1 MEGLKESLSLSNL
14 KLRIGYG
21 VSGNALG
28 FGAYSAVATYGAN
41 GTIISIGGKDYPTL
55 VSTKLANPDL
65 KWEKTGML
73 NIGLDYAFF
82 NGRLNGSI
90 EYYNKVTKNLI
101 WNYPVTSFLYP
112 FSTISANVGEITNR
126 GIEISIN
133 AIPVQNKNFTWTTT
147 LNLSHNKNKV
157 NKLTNEKFSTASFT
171 QGDPM
176 VAGVSAEGY
185 TQQIMEGEPLG
196 TFFTYEFAGYDEDGT
211 SVYYE
216 HDAET
221 GARTGTTTKAPKFKD
236 RAVTGCAQPKL
247 NMGWNNTFSYK
258 NWSASFFFTGVFGN
272 KIYNG
277 LRAHYTAPDFFAGGK
292 NVLKE
297 FITERPATDKS
308 SNVPSDKF
316 IENGSYVRLQNLTL
330 GYTFRN
336 LDGWLNSL
344 QLYVTANNLFTI
356 TGYKG
361 LDPEVNLGG
370 IDPGVDYRW
379 SNYPH
384 TRTIMLG
391 AKINF

>member
-1 MEGLKESLSLSNL
+1 M
-14 KLRIGYG
+14 
-21 VSGNALG
+21 VSVVMRLAL
-28 FGAYSAVATYGAN
+28 VN

-101 WNYPVTSFLYP
+101 CNYPVTSFLYP

-196 TFFTYEFAGYDEDGT
+196 TFFT
-211 SVYYE
+211 
-216 HDAET
+216 
-221 GARTGTTTKAPKFKD
+221 
-236 RAVTGCAQPKL
+236 
-247 NMGWNNTFSYK
+247 
-258 NWSASFFFTGVFGN
+258 
-272 KIYNG
+272 
-277 LRAHYTAPDFFAGGK
+277 
-292 NVLKE
+292 
-297 FITERPATDKS
+297 
-308 SNVPSDKF
+308 
-316 IENGSYVRLQNLTL
+316 
-330 GYTFRN
+330 
-336 LDGWLNSL
+336 
-344 QLYVTANNLFTI
+344 
-356 TGYKG
+356 
-361 LDPEVNLGG
+361 
-370 IDPGVDYRW
+370 
-379 SNYPH
+379 
-384 TRTIMLG
+384 
-391 AKINF
+391 